1 MGEEK
6 SAMIEA
12 VGEQKRDAMSTIVVH
27 KPWVIFI
34 MGVAGTGKS
43 TLGTRLAKETGWLF
57 LDADDFHPASNVE
70 KMRRGQPLS
79 SDDRWPWLE
88 TLRLGIDQQQKKAP
102 VVIVACSALKG
113 VYRSFLE
120 QNQESVV
127 WFHLTG
133 PDTVIEARLK
143 ARENHYM
150 GANMLQSQ
158 LRDLEPPQNGISL
171 DITRSLDALMASMLD
186 HLVDLVSRQS
196 TR

>member
-1 MGEEK
+1 VTEPDE
-6 SAMIEA
+6 
-12 VGEQKRDAMSTIVVH
+12 EQKSDAMSTTAVH

-43 TLGTRLAKETGWLF
+43 TLGTRLAEETGWLF
-57 LDADDFHPASNVE
+57 LDADDFHPSSNVE

-88 TLRLGIDQQQKKAP
+88 ALRLGIDQQQKIAP

-133 PDTVIEARLK
+133 PHSVIEARLK

-171 DITRSLDALMASMLD
+171 DITLSLEALTTSMLD
-186 HLVDLVSRQS
+186 HLAGLVSPS
-196 TR
+196 SPI

>member
-1 MGEEK
+1 MTEE
-6 SAMIEA
+6 
-12 VGEQKRDAMSTIVVH
+12 VGEQKNGAMSTTIVH
-27 KPWVIFI
+27 KSWVIFI

-43 TLGTRLAKETGWLF
+43 TLGIRLAKETGWLF

-70 KMRRGQPLS
+70 KMRRGQPLT

-88 TLRLGIDQQQKKAP
+88 ALRRGIGKQQKKAP
-102 VVIVACSALKG
+102 VVIVACSALKS

-120 QNQESVV
+120 QDQESAV

-133 PDTVIEARLK
+133 PATVIEARLK

-171 DITRSLDALMASMLD
+171 DITQSLDSLTASILD
-186 HLVDLVSRQS
+186 HLVGLVSRQS
-196 TR
+196 PR

>member
-1 MGEEK
+1 M
-6 SAMIEA
+6 
-12 VGEQKRDAMSTIVVH
+12 VDH
-27 KPWVIFI
+27 KPTVIFF

-43 TLGTRLAKETGWLF
+43 TLGIQLAKETGWLF

-70 KMRRGQPLS
+70 KMRRGQPLT

-88 TLRLGIDQQQKKAP
+88 ALRLGIAQQQKKSP
-102 VVIVACSALKG
+102 IVIVACSALKG

-120 QNQESVV
+120 QSQESVV

-133 PDTVIEARLK
+133 PNTVIEARLK

-158 LRDLEPPQNGISL
+158 LRDLEPPQNGVSL
-171 DITRSLDALMASMLD
+171 DITQSLDALTVLVLE
-186 HLVDLVSRQS
+186 HLAGLVSRPS
-196 TR
+196 PS

>member
-1 MGEEK
+1 VTEPVEEQE
-6 SAMIEA
+6 SD
-12 VGEQKRDAMSTIVVH
+12 VMSTTAVK

-43 TLGTRLAKETGWLF
+43 TLGTWLAKKTGWLF
-57 LDADDFHPASNVE
+57 LDADDFHPSSNVE
-70 KMRRGQPLS
+70 KMRRGQPLL

-88 TLRLGIDQQQKKAP
+88 ALRLGIDQQQKIAP

-113 VYRSFLE
+113 VYRLFLE

-133 PDTVIEARLK
+133 PDSVIEARLK

-171 DITRSLDALMASMLD
+171 DITLSLDALTTSMLD
-186 HLVDLVSRQS
+186 HLAGLVSHPS
-196 TR
+196 LG